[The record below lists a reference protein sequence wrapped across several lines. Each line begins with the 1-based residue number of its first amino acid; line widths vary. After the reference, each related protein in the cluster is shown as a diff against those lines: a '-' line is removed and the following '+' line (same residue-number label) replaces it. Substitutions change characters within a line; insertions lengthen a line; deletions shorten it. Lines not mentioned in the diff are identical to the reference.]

1 MQLVLWGNAAED
13 DIQDYNERYNIRA
26 PVGYSF
32 VLVRMQITNDGDVP
46 GAYDA
51 LSRLRLVSALPD
63 REFSYGLD
71 NGLLCDEIRRPF
83 TDGYVIDI
91 DRNKDDNIDHT
102 EQGHVCFLVRSED
115 AGDAI
120 LLDNGGAD
128 GSREDWRY
136 WKLRGTN

>member
-1 MQLVLWGNAAED
+1 MQLVLWGRTAEE
-13 DIQDYNERYNIRA
+13 DIQEYNDRHNIRA

-32 VLVRMQITNDGDVP
+32 VLVRMQVTNDGDRP
-46 GAYDA
+46 GTYDA

-63 REFSYGLD
+63 KEFSYGLA
-71 NGLLCDEIRRPF
+71 NGLECNEIRRPF
-83 TDGYVIDI
+83 TDGYTIDI
-91 DRNKDDNIDHT
+91 DQDKADEIDHT
-102 EQGHVCFLVRSED
+102 EQGHVCFLVKSED
-115 AGDAI
+115 AGDSI

>member
-1 MQLVLWGNAAED
+1 MQHVLWGNKAED
-13 DIQDYNERYNIRA
+13 DIQDFNERYNIRA

-32 VLVRMQITNDGDVP
+32 VMVRMQVTNDGDRS
-46 GAYDA
+46 GTYDA

-63 REFSYGLD
+63 REFSYGLG
-71 NGLLCDEIRRPF
+71 NGLECDEIRHPF
-83 TDGYVIDI
+83 TDGHVIDI
-91 DRNKDDNIDHT
+91 DRNEADEVDYT
-102 EQGHVCFLVRSED
+102 VQGHVCFLVKSAD

>member
-1 MQLVLWGNAAED
+1 MQLVLWGNAAEE
-13 DIQDYNERYNIRA
+13 DIQEYNERFNIRA

-32 VLVRMQITNDGDVP
+32 VLVRMQVTNDGDRP
-46 GAYDA
+46 GTYDA

-63 REFSYGLD
+63 KEFSYGLGD
-71 NGLLCDEIRRPF
+71 GLLCDEIRRPF
-83 TDGYVIDI
+83 TDGYIIDI
-91 DRNKDDNIDHT
+91 DHNKADEIDHT
-102 EQGHVCFLVRSED
+102 EQGHVCFLVRIED